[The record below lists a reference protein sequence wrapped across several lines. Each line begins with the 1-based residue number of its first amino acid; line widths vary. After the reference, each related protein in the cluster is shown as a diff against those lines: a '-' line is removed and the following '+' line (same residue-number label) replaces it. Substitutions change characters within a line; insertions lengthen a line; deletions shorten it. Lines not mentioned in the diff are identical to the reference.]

1 MRVTLGSQMDYAK
14 ANMSAS
20 YARLVR
26 LQELVASGKKVS
38 RPSHDPVAANQSLYY
53 TQQLADIEQYLRNAG
68 IAKDFMARTSVALDE
83 VYSQIQSAIGDA
95 RSSINATMSR
105 AAREGLAAK
114 LDALLERLRDV
125 ADTRH
130 LGRYIFSGHRTDS
143 PPVALEHRFTGTGA
157 FVPQATGGTL
167 TINGVAI
174 AVEPGDTAAALI
186 ARINQRSG
194 LHRVTARDNGAGGVE
209 LRMAHPDGGNVI
221 QVAVSGG
228 YTLDQIFGTAPVET
242 VGTGFTYGGGDGS
255 VRIQVSPSTVVSA
268 STTAHSVQPGLGGRA
283 GRAGPVP
290 GHPGSEA
297 GHSGRRR
304 PRDGARHHAAGGG
317 VEARAC
323 DAGGVR
329 GTHPEPGRDGG
340 ASGTDTGQSQG
351 IALQDRRC
359 RRGSGRGGPED
370 PGAGL
375 SGRAVLCL
383 FSVPSDTARLSEVG
397 GARRL
402 LGGLFVMNLV
412 TRFGEIEI
420 EEKSCIQLKDGLV
433 GLPQAKR
440 FCLLSHREDSPFLW
454 LQCLDEPALSLAVI
468 NPMDF
473 FNDYEFDLQ
482 DADVEALG
490 LTSAEDAVVLTTVT
504 VDEEGRVTT
513 NLLGPIVVNRRTLA
527 AKQVV
532 LSSENYSPRHLLF
545 QLKPKPEGAAKE
557 AGTRAA

>member
-68 IAKDFMARTSVALDE
+68 IAKDFMARTSAALDE

-268 STTAHSVQPGLGGRA
+268 STTAAIVFNLDSAAAPGEPDLFRVIQDLKRA
-283 GRAGPVP
+283 
-290 GHPGSEA
+290 
-297 GHSGRRR
+297 
-304 PRDGARHHAAGGG
+304 
-317 VEARAC
+317 
-323 DAGGVR
+323 
-329 GTHPEPGRDGG
+329 
-340 ASGTDTGQSQG
+340 
-351 IALQDRRC
+351 IL
-359 RRGSGRGGPED
+359 
-370 PGAGL
+370 
-375 SGRAVLCL
+375 
-383 FSVPSDTARLSEVG
+383 
-397 GARRL
+397 
-402 LGGLFVMNLV
+402 
-412 TRFGEIEI
+412 
-420 EEKSCIQLKDGLV
+420 
-433 GLPQAKR
+433 
-440 FCLLSHREDSPFLW
+440 
-454 LQCLDEPALSLAVI
+454 
-468 NPMDF
+468 
-473 FNDYEFDLQ
+473 
-482 DADVEALG
+482 DADVPATELGITRLEAASKRVLAMRVEFG
-490 LTSAEDAVVLTTVT
+490 GRIQNLEGMVGHLEQTRDNLKELRSRTEDADVAQAVVDLKTQEQVYQAALFSASSVFRLT
-504 VDEEGRVTT
+504 
-513 NLLGPIVVNRRTLA
+513 LLDYLR
-527 AKQVV
+527 
-532 LSSENYSPRHLLF
+532 
-545 QLKPKPEGAAKE
+545 
-557 AGTRAA
+557 